1 MANLRKMLLFK
12 MLLLLF
18 ILVACKKKEYIIFIK
33 GLKKVTLVQLYS
45 TKIFPVLLE
54 PVKMSAKIFQLKMA
68 IVERCT
74 ASKLT
79 YLILLLLDKLTLDF
93 VNQF

>member
-33 GLKKVTLVQLYS
+33 GLKKVTLVQLFVEYKNIS
-45 TKIFPVLLE
+45 
-54 PVKMSAKIFQLKMA
+54 SAFGTCQ
-68 IVERCT
+68 IVRKNFSIENGNCR
-74 ASKLT
+74 
-79 YLILLLLDKLTLDF
+79 TLHCI
-93 VNQF
+93 